1 LQAERF
7 EVYDEGGAK
16 LVAEYEENEDIG
28 DTVFKEEIDQD
39 YINDTIDGEKEIIH
53 FTSTPYRT
61 PHQPILPIR
70 EVPSH
75 SISKVVK
82 IKVLDHNF
90 DEALKLIPK
99 KWMDQ
104 LSSKSYSLPSLCEIE
119 FELGRPPCLY
129 FFKEKIPKNLLKNV
143 EQDDLIH
150 MTKDRKLLLKNRSFI
165 EGTLHRL
172 SVTFGIENELTAVTL
187 RIGRPI
193 VGISE
198 IFSDLIEMEKSILF
212 LGPPGLGKTSMI
224 RDLAR
229 KISSMNRKTIIIDS
243 SCEITGYKANH
254 EITGDAYVMYVPLDR
269 KKEDIMIQAVENR
282 TPDVLIVDEIST
294 LQEYAATQ
302 TASTRGVKLYAT
314 AHGTLKDIKKSTV
327 VLKCLGGVVSVTL
340 GDEAARE
347 NNGEKTKLESRTPPL
362 FDVVVEFDRKDRYKW
377 YIYEDITS
385 LAKCLF
391 KNQKIKREVRIYNE
405 SSESWSQFLETVDL
419 EQDQ

>member
-1 LQAERF
+1 VSQVLSLQ
-7 EVYDEGGAK
+7 
-16 LVAEYEENEDIG
+16 
-28 DTVFKEEIDQD
+28 
-39 YINDTIDGEKEIIH
+39 
-53 FTSTPYRT
+53 
-61 PHQPILPIR
+61 
-70 EVPSH
+70 
-75 SISKVVK
+75 
-82 IKVLDHNF
+82 
-90 DEALKLIPK
+90 
-99 KWMDQ
+99 
-104 LSSKSYSLPSLCEIE
+104 
-119 FELGRPPCLY
+119 
-129 FFKEKIPKNLLKNV
+129 
-143 EQDDLIH
+143 
-150 MTKDRKLLLKNRSFI
+150 DRKLLLKNRSFI